1 MKVMPDQ
8 AATATMRTTAEDVL
22 LRQDDGGIARL
33 VLNRPAQRN
42 ALDQA
47 LLERLAGAIAAVSA
61 DDSVRAVIIAAN
73 GPGFCG
79 GHDLRE
85 MTDHRN
91 DPDGGRD
98 YYEALFASCS
108 AIMQAIIGS
117 PKVFV
122 AEVHG
127 IATAAGCQLVAT
139 CDLAVASSQARFGGN
154 GVDSGLFCTT
164 PMVALSRNLGRKKAM
179 ELLTLGRLISAEE
192 ALQSGLINQVVAPEA
207 LQQTARD
214 IAAILAQKSRAVL
227 ALGKQA
233 FYQQLA
239 MPLEDAYRHTSKI
252 IVDNMMM
259 ADAQEGI
266 CAFLEKRK
274 ARWRDA

>member
-1 MKVMPDQ
+1 MPTQ
-8 AATATMRTTAEDVL
+8 SATTATAGQNEDVL
-22 LRQDDGGIARL
+22 LREDSGGIARL

-42 ALDQA
+42 ALNQA
-47 LLERLAGAIAAVSA
+47 LLDRLNGEIAAISA
-61 DDSVRAVIIAAN
+61 DDSVRAVIMAAN

-85 MTDHRN
+85 MTDHRG
-91 DPDGGRD
+91 DSDGGRA

-108 AIMQAIIGS
+108 KMMLAIANS

-122 AEVHG
+122 AEVQG
-127 IATAAGCQLVAT
+127 TATAAGCQLVAA
-139 CDLAVASSQARFGGN
+139 CDLAVASDKARFGVN
-154 GVDSGLFCTT
+154 GVDSGLFCST

-179 ELLTLGRLISAEE
+179 ELLTLGRLMSAEE
-192 ALQSGLINQVVAPEA
+192 ALRCGLVNEVAAPEVLKEA
-207 LQQTARD
+207 TQAM
-214 IAAILAQKSRAVL
+214 AAVLAQKSRAVL
-227 ALGKQA
+227 ALGKKA
-233 FYQQLA
+233 FYEQLS
-239 MPLEDAYRHTSKI
+239 MPLEKAYRHTSQV

-259 ADAQEGI
+259 DDAREGI

>member
-1 MKVMPDQ
+1 MKAMPSDT
-8 AATATMRTTAEDVL
+8 ATASRIAAAHDILWREDA
-22 LRQDDGGIARL
+22 GGIARL

-42 ALDQA
+42 ALNQA
-47 LLERLAGAIAAVSA
+47 LLDRLIAEIAAVSA
-61 DDSVRAVIIAAN
+61 DDNVRAVIIAAN

-85 MTDHRN
+85 MTDRRG
-91 DPDGGRD
+91 DPDGGRA

-108 AIMQAIIGS
+108 AMMLAMVNS

-122 AEVHG
+122 AEVQG

-179 ELLTLGRLISAEE
+179 ELLTLGRLMSAEE
-192 ALQSGLINQVVAPEA
+192 ALAGGLVNQVVAPEA
-207 LQQTARD
+207 LKDTARD
-214 IAAILAQKSRAVL
+214 IAASLAQKSRAVL

-233 FYQQLA
+233 FYAQLG
-239 MPLEDAYRHTSKI
+239 MPLDEAYRHTSKV

-259 ADAQEGI
+259 ADAAEGI

>member
-1 MKVMPDQ
+1 MPSQ
-8 AATATMRTTAEDVL
+8 PATIATATEDVL
-22 LRQDDGGIARL
+22 LRQDSGGIARL

-42 ALDQA
+42 ALNQA
-47 LLERLAGAIAAVSA
+47 LLDRLNGEIAALSA

-85 MTDHRN
+85 MTDHR
-91 DPDGGRD
+91 DDSDGGLG
-98 YYEALFASCS
+98 YYEALFANCS
-108 AIMQAIIGS
+108 KMMLAIINS

-122 AEVHG
+122 AEVQG

-139 CDLAVASSQARFGGN
+139 CDLAVASNAARFGGN

-164 PMVALSRNLGRKKAM
+164 PMVALSRNLGRKKSM
-179 ELLTLGRLISAEE
+179 ELLTLGRLMSAEQ
-192 ALQSGLINQVVAPEA
+192 ALQGGLVNEVVAPGALKEA
-207 LQQTARD
+207 THAM
-214 IAAILAQKSRAVL
+214 AATLAQKSRAVL
-227 ALGKQA
+227 ALGKRA
-233 FYQQLA
+233 FYEQLN
-239 MPLEDAYRHTSKI
+239 MSMEEAYRHTSRI

-259 ADAQEGI
+259 EDAREGI

>member
-1 MKVMPDQ
+1 MPTQ
-8 AATATMRTTAEDVL
+8 SAAAPAIAEETVL
-22 LRQDDGGIARL
+22 RHDAEGVARL

-42 ALDQA
+42 ALNQA
-47 LLERLAGAIAAVSA
+47 MLERLTAEINAVSA
-61 DDSVRAVIIAAN
+61 DDSVRAVILAAN

-85 MTDHRN
+85 MTDHRG
-91 DPDGGRD
+91 DADGGRG
-98 YYEALFASCS
+98 YYEKLFETCS
-108 AIMQAIIGS
+108 AMMLAIVNS

-122 AEVHG
+122 AEVQG

-139 CDLAVASSQARFGGN
+139 CDLAVASSAARFGGN

-164 PMVALSRNLGRKKAM
+164 PMVALSRNLGRKKAL
-179 ELLTLGRLISAEE
+179 ELLTLGRLMSPEE
-192 ALQSGLINQVVAPEA
+192 ALSGGLINQVVAPDA
-207 LQQTARD
+207 LQDAARD
-214 IAAILAQKSRAVL
+214 IASALARKSRAVL
-227 ALGKQA
+227 ALGKRA
-233 FYQQLA
+233 FYDQLS
-239 MPLEDAYRHTSKI
+239 MPLDEAYRFTSRV

-259 ADAQEGI
+259 QDAEEGI

>member
-1 MKVMPDQ
+1 MPTS
-8 AATATMRTTAEDVL
+8 AAAQPATPEDTVL
-22 LRQDDGGIARL
+22 REDADGIARV

-42 ALDQA
+42 ALNQTM
-47 LLERLAGAIAAVSA
+47 LERLTAEIAAVSS
-61 DDSVRAVIIAAN
+61 DDAVRAVILAAN

-85 MTDHRN
+85 MTDHR
-91 DPDGGRD
+91 DDADGGRG
-98 YYEALFASCS
+98 YYEKLFETCS
-108 AIMQAIIGS
+108 AMMLAIIRS

-122 AEVHG
+122 AEVQG

-139 CDLAVASSQARFGGN
+139 CDLAVASSAARFGGN

-179 ELLTLGRLISAEE
+179 ELLTLGRLMSPEE
-192 ALQSGLINQVVAPEA
+192 ALAGGLVNQVVAPDA
-207 LQQTARD
+207 LADAARD
-214 IAAILAQKSRAVL
+214 IAAALARKSRAVL
-227 ALGKQA
+227 ALGKKA
-233 FYQQLA
+233 FYDQLA
-239 MPLEDAYRHTSKI
+239 MPLDEAYRHTSKV

-259 ADAQEGI
+259 EDAQEGI
-266 CAFLEKRK
+266 CAFLDKRK

>member
-1 MKVMPDQ
+1 MKAMPHDA
-8 AATATMRTTAEDVL
+8 AATIRAAADDIL
-22 LRQDDGGIARL
+22 LREDGDAVARL

-42 ALDQA
+42 ALNRE
-47 LLERLAGAIAAVSA
+47 LLDRLIAEIAAVSA
-61 DDSVRAVIIAAN
+61 DDGVRAVIIAAN

-85 MTDHRN
+85 MTDHRS
-91 DPDGGRD
+91 DTDGGRA
-98 YYEALFASCS
+98 YYEALFATCS
-108 AIMQAIIGS
+108 AMMLAIVNS

-122 AEVHG
+122 AEVQG
-127 IATAAGCQLVAT
+127 AATAAGCQLVAT
-139 CDLAVASSQARFGGN
+139 CDLAVASSAARFGVN

-179 ELLTLGRLISAEE
+179 ELLTLGRLMAAEE
-192 ALQSGLINQVVAPEA
+192 ALASGLVNQVVEPAA
-207 LQQTARD
+207 LCAAVTLAR
-214 IAAILAQKSRAVL
+214 KSRAVL
-227 ALGKQA
+227 ALGKKA
-233 FYQQLA
+233 FYAQLG
-239 MPLEDAYRHTSKI
+239 MPLDAAYRHTCEV

-259 ADAQEGI
+259 ADAHEGI